1 MIQNHKSMAAER
13 GNRGSTAPG
22 KSGYLDV
29 RALVSVMSASTF
41 PLL

>member
-1 MIQNHKSMAAER
+1 MIQNHKSMAVER
-13 GNRGSTAPG
+13 GNRRATAPR

-29 RALVSVMSASTF
+29 RALVSIMSMSTF